1 MNSQWL
7 CIKAEFQVP
16 KDDWAVVH
24 EIFQRHGCSGTE
36 EHALPPTMSGYLF
49 VTENLN
55 YQISGLGKDLLD
67 LGACSVLF
75 TVIPEENWSESW
87 KEFFKPREIGK
98 SFFLV
103 PSWEECEIPEGK
115 SVIILDPGQA
125 FGTGEHAT
133 TQMCL
138 SMLEACVQE
147 NDVVCDL
154 GTGSGILSIVAKKLN
169 AKKVYATES
178 DYQAF
183 LAAKNNFQINNVQ
196 VDLFHTE
203 EIPEQIQDC
212 DVVVSNIISATLI
225 RIAPFAS
232 RIVKRDGVWIISGVI
247 EANWQAVHD
256 AIVEKGFELIS
267 KRTQDDW
274 VAGSFR
280 KL

>member
-1 MNSQWL
+1 MNSLWL
-7 CIKAEFQVP
+7 CIKAEFPVP
-16 KDDWAVVH
+16 KDDWAAVH
-24 EIFQRHGCSGTE
+24 EIFERHGCSGTE
-36 EHALPPTMSGYLF
+36 EHALPPAMSGYLF
-49 VTENLN
+49 VTKNLN
-55 YQISGLGKDLLD
+55 YQMSKLGKDLLD
-67 LGACSVLF
+67 IGASNVVF
-75 TVIPEENWSESW
+75 AVIPEENWSESW

-103 PSWEECEIPEGK
+103 PSWEDCEIPEGK
-115 SVIILDPGQA
+115 NVIILDPGQA

-154 GTGSGILSIVAKKLN
+154 GTGSGILSIAAKKIKS
-169 AKKVYATES
+169 KKVYATES

-183 LAAKNNFQINNVQ
+183 LAAKNNFKINNVE
-196 VDLFHTE
+196 VELFHTE
-203 EIPEQIQDC
+203 GIPAQILEC

-225 RIAPFAS
+225 NMAPFVS
-232 RIVKRDGVWIISGVI
+232 KIIKRDGVWIISGVV
-247 EANWQAVHD
+247 EENWQKVHD
-256 AIVEKGFELIS
+256 AIVQAGFELIS

>member
-1 MNSQWL
+1 MNSLWL
-7 CIKAEFQVP
+7 HIKAEFPAP

-24 EIFQRHGCSGTE
+24 EIFERHGCPGTE
-36 EHALPPTMSGYLF
+36 EHALPPAMSGYLL

-55 YQISGLGKDLLD
+55 YQMSKLGKDLFD
-67 LGACSVLF
+67 TGASNVLF
-75 TVIPEENWSESW
+75 AVVPEENWSESW
-87 KEFFKPREIGK
+87 KEFFKPREVGK

-115 SVIILDPGQA
+115 NVIILDPGQA

-138 SMLEACVQE
+138 SMLEATVQE

-154 GTGSGILSIVAKKLN
+154 GTGSGILSIAAKKIN

-183 LAAKNNFQINNVQ
+183 LVAGNNFKINNVE
-196 VDLFHTE
+196 VELFHTE
-203 EIPEQIQDC
+203 EIPEQIQEC

-225 RIAPFAS
+225 KLAPFVN
-232 RIVKRDGVWIISGVI
+232 RVVKRDGVWIISGVI
-247 EANWQAVHD
+247 EANWQDVHD
-256 AIVEKGFELIS
+256 AIVKTGFVLIS
-267 KRTQDDW
+267 KRTQDNW
-274 VAGSFR
+274 VSGSFR